1 MQNLQLPEQRR
12 KLYIEIALRRCRPG
26 SGSSLE
32 FLRKRTWNR
41 AVTNIKAIIKTTPF
55 VVIGGI
61 ATRLYM
67 PERMTEKIEIL
78 VLTEDADN
86 IYRELAEAGSM
97 KVGELSIGGSSW
109 QLPDG
114 SILDVLESQQ
124 SWVAVAIANPNIAPD
139 NLPIIGLPYLILM
152 KLQASRGID
161 MGDLT
166 RMLGGADKTALELVR
181 KTVKTYL
188 PDAVEDLESLIVL
201 GKLEMGELR

>member
-41 AVTNIKAIIKTTPF
+41 PVTNIKAIIKQTPF
-55 VVIGGI
+55 VVVGGI

-67 PERMTEKIEIL
+67 PERITDKIEIL

-124 SWVAVAIANPNIAPD
+124 TWVREAIANPNIAPD

-152 KLQASRGID
+152 RLQASRGID
-161 MGDLT
+161 IGDLT
-166 RMLGGADKTALELVR
+166 RMLGGADETALELVR

-201 GKLEMGELR
+201 GKLEMGELP

>member
-12 KLYIEIALRRCRPG
+12 KLYIQIALRRCRPG
-26 SGSSLE
+26 SGSSVE
-32 FLRKRTWNR
+32 FLIKRTWNSP
-41 AVTNIKAIIKTTPF
+41 VTNIKAIIKQTPF
-55 VVIGGI
+55 VVVGGI

-67 PERMTEKIEIL
+67 PERMTDKLDIL

-114 SILDVLESQQ
+114 SILDVIESQQ
-124 SWVAVAIANPNIAPD
+124 PWVAGAIANPNTAPD
-139 NLPIIGLPYLILM
+139 NLPIIGLPYLIVM

-166 RMLGGADKTALELVR
+166 RMLGGADRPALDLVR

-201 GKLEMGELR
+201 GKLEMGEL